1 MMQIEVVRTDFP
13 IRYTDAANEQ
23 NHDDCDARK
32 RERHRSSLPRRITP
46 LLRAHMGEYLGL
58 KCPGCSE

>member
-1 MMQIEVVRTDFP
+1 MMQIEVVRTDIP

-32 RERHRSSLPRRITP
+32 RERHRSSLPRPHHAPSPRP
-46 LLRAHMGEYLGL
+46 YG
-58 KCPGCSE
+58 